1 MSPGRNLVPVFS
13 LPSGP
18 GLLSVSVEMCIL
30 EISQTCISCR
40 VLPSVSGAFADIRGQ
55 SSFLSPNRLPALWC
69 FSPMSFGVCVC
80 ERDGGARSPSI
91 ALAGSI
97 CRRSCIPSAGLKG
110 ILALFP
116 VSLCSMNLACFIR
129 PVLPR
134 RALFQVLKC
143 PCLTIY
149 LDPFDL
155 PALMFPLFPS
165 HASSDP

>member
-1 MSPGRNLVPVFS
+1 MFPAVCC
-13 LPSGP
+13 
-18 GLLSVSVEMCIL
+18 LLL
-30 EISQTCISCR
+30 
-40 VLPSVSGAFADIRGQ
+40 LSGAFADIRGQ

-80 ERDGGARSPSI
+80 ERDGGWARSHSI

-143 PCLTIY
+143 PRLTIY
-149 LDPFDL
+149 LDPFGL

-165 HASSDP
+165 HASNDP